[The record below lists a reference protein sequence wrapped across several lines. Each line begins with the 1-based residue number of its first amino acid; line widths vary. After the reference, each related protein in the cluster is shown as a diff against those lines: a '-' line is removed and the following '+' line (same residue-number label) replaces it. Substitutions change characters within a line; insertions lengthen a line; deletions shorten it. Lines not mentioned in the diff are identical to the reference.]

1 MCVKV
6 RLIVPSELRDEVENQ
21 LQNSDIEITDVDF
34 DYTLSYNHF
43 SLDKFVGLKGS
54 EIFILKQQ
62 DILYFES
69 QNNEVYCHTISD
81 IYLVKYRIYELASYL
96 AEDEF
101 MRISHSHIVHL
112 EHINSIIPT
121 MNRKFIL
128 RLSNDEKIDVTRSYY
143 YHFKEFIEERRL
155 K

>member
-1 MCVKV
+1 MKV
-6 RLIVPSELRDEVENQ
+6 RLIVPNEKRTEIENK
-21 LQNSDIEITDVDF
+21 LLKSDIEINDVDF

-43 SLDKFVGLKGS
+43 NLDKIVGLKDS
-54 EIFILKQQ
+54 EIFILKQE

-69 QNNEVYCHTISD
+69 QNNDVFCHTIFNV
-81 IYLVKYRIYELASYL
+81 YLVKYRIYELASYL
-96 AEDEF
+96 AENEF

-143 YHFKEFIEERRL
+143 YQFKEFIEKRRL